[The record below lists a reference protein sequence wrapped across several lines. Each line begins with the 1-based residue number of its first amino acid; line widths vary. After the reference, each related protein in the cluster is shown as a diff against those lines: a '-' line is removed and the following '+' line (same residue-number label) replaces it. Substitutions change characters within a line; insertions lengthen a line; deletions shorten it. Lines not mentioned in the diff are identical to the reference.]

1 MFTDKL
7 SISEVFDVEPK
18 NSFPVSERSGNQV
31 VVPSTTEEKL
41 DDIETKA
48 LVNIGEMIATTKEAM
63 DDMLEIARAT
73 EKGRDFEIFTNMAKT
88 VSDMAVQMAEVAERI
103 EKVKSKTDSKSNQ
116 TTVNQTAVFVGTPK
130 DLLSVIR
137 GNKE

>member
-18 NSFPVSERSGNQV
+18 NSFPVSERNGNQV

-48 LVNIGEMIATTKEAM
+48 LANIGEMITMTKDAM

-73 EKGRDFEIFTNMAKT
+73 EKSRDFEVFTNMAKT
-88 VSDMAVQMAEVAERI
+88 VSDMAAQMAEA
-103 EKVKSKTDSKSNQ
+103 
-116 TTVNQTAVFVGTPK
+116 
-130 DLLSVIR
+130 L
-137 GNKE
+137 